1 MGVDSMKDIAK
12 ILGII
17 SIPLLLI
24 SCFPPAPKPETE
36 RNICDIF
43 KQYPAWYWEAKA
55 TEQKW
60 GIPVAVQMAI
70 MYEESG
76 FQATAEPFA
85 RVRGKTGQRWV
96 RESSALGYC
105 QALNDTWACYEK
117 NTGQDQSRDEFA
129 DASDFIGW
137 YSQQVQQQL
146 KISPNDAYDL
156 YLAYHEGTGGY
167 RSHSYWRKPWLIHI
181 AHEVQAR
188 AQTYAE
194 QLKECEDMIPRPT
207 VVSQHSR

>member
-1 MGVDSMKDIAK
+1 MDGGLDMKHIVN
-12 ILGII
+12 ILGISII
-17 SIPLLLI
+17 SALLF
-24 SCFPPAPKPETE
+24 SCVPPNPPQQEQ
-36 RNICDIF
+36 NICDIF
-43 KQYPAWYWEAKA
+43 QQYPGWYWEAKA

-76 FQATAEPFA
+76 FKATAEPWT
-85 RVRGKTGQRWV
+85 RVREHKVERWV

-117 NTGQDQSRDEFA
+117 NTGEDQSREEFSA
-129 DASDFIGW
+129 ASNFIGW
-137 YSQQVQQQL
+137 YANQIQQQL
-146 KISPNDAYDL
+146 KISPTDAYNL

-167 RSHSYWRKPWLIHI
+167 RAHSYWRKPWLIHI

-188 AQTYAE
+188 ALTYQA
-194 QLKECEDMIPRPT
+194 QLDECADMIPKPT
-207 VVSQHSR
+207 VFSIQN